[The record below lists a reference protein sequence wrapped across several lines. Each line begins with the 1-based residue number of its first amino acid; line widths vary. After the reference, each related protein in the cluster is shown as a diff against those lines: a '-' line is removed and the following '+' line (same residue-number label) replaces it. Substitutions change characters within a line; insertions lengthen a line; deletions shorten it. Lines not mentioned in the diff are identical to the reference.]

1 MKFKYFFNS
10 LSGTPGEQEVN
21 DWLNEN
27 NNIELIKVSTN
38 NGCLTIFY
46 KEKDNFT
53 ILSKEEIERLNI
65 EDYYI
70 YQSKFF
76 EWYTEYYLLLMKVTE
91 KFYIKG

>member
-53 ILSKEEIERLNI
+53 IL
-65 EDYYI
+65 
-70 YQSKFF
+70 
-76 EWYTEYYLLLMKVTE
+76 
-91 KFYIKG
+91 